1 MTSYFSSSKLLKV
14 KMELVEWSVRTKFDC
29 YSKVFTEKSS
39 LLKFVWLVCFLLFS
53 AATAFCVARNL
64 HDYYSFEVVSKIE
77 IVNEKPIEFPAITIC
92 NANPF
97 TTLSAQDLLNNIT
110 VFNYAKNVNT
120 FTSDEIFN
128 NVSFVYEMGRM
139 YASRNEFQTI
149 DKKRLGNELSI
160 PQKYF
165 NNQLLTSSD
174 FTWYFNYFYGNC
186 QQFNANRR
194 IISLKTMTEGP
205 TYGLSLVI
213 AVPLNENKYPTL
225 DGDGLKLFVHNR
237 SFVPKITEVINLK
250 KRSRDQ
256 CDCKENGH
264 TQDTTTL

>member
-1 MTSYFSSSKLLKV
+1 MSQHY
-14 KMELVEWSVRTKFDC
+14 
-29 YSKVFTEKSS
+29 
-39 LLKFVWLVCFLLFS
+39 
-53 AATAFCVARNL
+53 
-64 HDYYSFEVVSKIE
+64 
-77 IVNEKPIEFPAITIC
+77 
-92 NANPF
+92 PF
-97 TTLSAQDLLNNIT
+97 TTLSAQDLLNNLT

-237 SFVPKITEVINLK
+237 SFVPKITVINLK
-250 KRSRDQ
+250 
-256 CDCKENGH
+256 
-264 TQDTTTL
+264 TLKKL